1 MDIGND
7 TVENTC
13 TDLVPKH
20 QVRPSNSVALVFRG
34 LLGSGQ
40 LHINKLQRLHGAG
53 TGL

>member
-1 MDIGND
+1 MTPWKTLAQILFQNI
-7 TVENTC
+7 
-13 TDLVPKH
+13 K
-20 QVRPSNSVALVFRG
+20 VRPSNSVALVFRG